1 MKLTLQTLRHYC
13 TECGDCLLW
22 ANGVNS
28 TGYPQARIDG
38 SSETMVRRYIFTEL
52 LGKEIP
58 PKCVV
63 STRCDNKLC
72 IAPGC
77 LIAMR
82 RGKVQERSYARG
94 KRMHVSEYRERL
106 RHFQAR
112 GLTVLDWTKVR
123 YIRSLP
129 IERTHASIARE
140 LNVSRNTVAKVR
152 RGLSWRENY
161 GATSV
166 FALGMMAPRTARS
179 MQPKAE
185 AVA

>member
-1 MKLTLQTLRHYC
+1 MKLTLNTLHHYC

-28 TGYPQARIDG
+28 TGYPQATLDG
-38 SSETMVRRYIFTEL
+38 KAGQMVRRYIFTEL
-52 LGKEIP
+52 MGKEIP
-58 PKCVV
+58 PRCVV
-63 STRCDNKLC
+63 STRCDNRLC

-106 RHFQAR
+106 RLAEAR
-112 GLTVLDWTKVR
+112 GMTVLDWQTVR

-129 IERTHASIARE
+129 LERTHASIARE

-152 RGLSWRENY
+152 RGLSWRESY

-166 FALGMMAPRTARS
+166 FALGTMAPRIAPPVR
-179 MQPKAE
+179 QAE